1 MKSFVV
7 HVQDSVCAQNNRDP
21 EAASLIEAARSFG
34 TVETLDAAL
43 SAQKSKYEMEIAKL
57 KAQHE
62 AIVDGLNA
70 KLATIEEKGVTAEE
84 LEILRVIRAK
94 SDREAEGYKATIAER
109 DNMLNAWKLESEN
122 RAAQIAA
129 MFGFTRN

>member
-21 EAASLIEAARSFG
+21 EATTLIEAARSFG
-34 TVETLDAAL
+34 TVETLDSAL
-43 SAQKSKYEMEIAKL
+43 ATQKAKYEAEIARL
-57 KAQHE
+57 NNQHN

-70 KLATIEEKGVTAEE
+70 KLALIEENGVTADE
-84 LEILRVIRAK
+84 LEVLRVLRAK
-94 SDREAEGYKATIAER
+94 SNKEAEGYKATIAER
-109 DNMLNAWKLESEN
+109 DNLLNSMKLESEN

-129 MFGFTRN
+129 MFGFTR

>member
-21 EAASLIEAARSFG
+21 EATTLIEAARSFG

-43 SAQKSKYEMEIAKL
+43 ATQKAKYEAEIVRL
-57 KAQHE
+57 TNQHN
-62 AIVDGLNA
+62 ANVDGLTA
-70 KLATIEEKGVTAEE
+70 RIAAIEENAVTADE
-84 LEILRVIRAK
+84 LEVLRVLRAK
-94 SDREAEGYKATIAER
+94 SNKEAAGYQSTIAER
-109 DNMLNAWKLESEN
+109 DNQLNAIKLESEN

-129 MFGFTRN
+129 MFGFSR

>member
-7 HVQDSVCAQNNRDP
+7 HVQDSVCAANGRDP
-21 EAASLIEAARSFG
+21 EAIALIEAARTFG

-43 SAQKSKYEMEIAKL
+43 STQKAKYEAEIL
-57 KAQHE
+57 RLTNQHN

-70 KLATIEEKGVTAEE
+70 KLATIEEKGVTADE
-84 LEILRVIRAK
+84 LEVLRVIRAK
-94 SDREAEGYKATIAER
+94 SVKEAEGYQATIAER
-109 DNMLNAWKLESEN
+109 DGQLNAIKLESEN

-129 MFGFTRN
+129 MFGFTR

>member
-21 EAASLIEAARSFG
+21 EATTLIEAARSFG

-43 SAQKSKYEMEIAKL
+43 ASQKAKYEAEITRL
-57 KAQHE
+57 NNQHN
-62 AIVDGLNA
+62 AIVDGLKA
-70 KLATIEEKGVTAEE
+70 TLATIEEKGVTADE
-84 LEILRVIRAK
+84 LEVLHVIRAK
-94 SDREAEGYKATIAER
+94 ATKEAEGYQATIAER
-109 DNMLNAWKLESEN
+109 DNQLNAVKLEAEN

-129 MFGFTRN
+129 MFGFTK

>member
-43 SAQKSKYEMEIAKL
+43 SAQKSKYEIEIAKL
-57 KAQHE
+57 KTQHE
-62 AIVDGLNA
+62 AIVDELNA
-70 KLATIEEKGVTAEE
+70 KLALIEEKGVTAEE
-84 LEILRVIRAK
+84 LEVLRVIRAK

-129 MFGFTRN
+129 MFGFTR

>member
-57 KAQHE
+57 KTQHE
-62 AIVDGLNA
+62 ANVDELKA
-70 KLATIEEKGVTAEE
+70 KLALIEEKGVTAEE
-84 LEILRVIRAK
+84 LEVLRVIRAK

-129 MFGFTRN
+129 IFGLTR

>member
-21 EAASLIEAARSFG
+21 EATSLIEAARSFG

-43 SAQKSKYEMEIAKL
+43 SAQKSKYEIEIAKL

-62 AIVDGLNA
+62 TTVDGLNA
-70 KLATIEEKGVTAEE
+70 KLAAIEEKDVTAEE
-84 LEILRVIRAK
+84 LEVLRVIRAK
-94 SDREAEGYKATIAER
+94 SDREAEGFKATIAER

-129 MFGFTRN
+129 MFGFTK

>member
-21 EAASLIEAARSFG
+21 EATSLIEAARSFG
-34 TVETLDAAL
+34 AVESLDAAL
-43 SAQKSKYEMEIAKL
+43 STQKSKYEMEIAKL

-70 KLATIEEKGVTAEE
+70 RLAAIEEKSVTAEE
-84 LEILRVIRAK
+84 LEVLRVIRAK

-129 MFGFTRN
+129 MFGFTR

>member
-21 EAASLIEAARSFG
+21 EATSLIEAARSFG
-34 TVETLDAAL
+34 AVESLDAAL
-43 SAQKSKYEMEIAKL
+43 STQKSKYEMEIAKL

-70 KLATIEEKGVTAEE
+70 RLAAIEEKGVTAEE
-84 LEILRVIRAK
+84 LEVLRVIRAK

-129 MFGFTRN
+129 MFGFTR

>member
-21 EAASLIEAARSFG
+21 EATTLIEAARSFG

-43 SAQKSKYEMEIAKL
+43 ATQKAKYEAEIARL
-57 KAQHE
+57 TNQHN
-62 AIVDGLNA
+62 ANVDGLTAKIAAIEENA
-70 KLATIEEKGVTAEE
+70 VTADELEVLRVLRAKANKEAAGYQATIT
-84 LEILRVIRAK
+84 
-94 SDREAEGYKATIAER
+94 ER
-109 DNMLNAWKLESEN
+109 DNQLNAIKLESEN

-129 MFGFTRN
+129 MFGFSR

>member
-21 EAASLIEAARSFG
+21 EATTLIEAARSFG

-43 SAQKSKYEMEIAKL
+43 AAQKSKYEVEISKL
-57 KAQHE
+57 KSQHE
-62 AIVDGLNA
+62 AIVDDLTA
-70 KLATIEEKGVTAEE
+70 KLTLIEEKGVTADE
-84 LEILRVIRAK
+84 LEVLRIIRAK
-94 SDREAEGYKATIAER
+94 STKEAEGYQATIAER
-109 DNMLNAWKLESEN
+109 DNQLNAIKLESEN

-129 MFGFTRN
+129 MFGFTK

>member
-7 HVQDSVCAQNNRDP
+7 HVQDSVCAANGRDP
-21 EAASLIEAARSFG
+21 EATTLIEAARTFG

-43 SAQKSKYEMEIAKL
+43 AAQKAKYEAEIL
-57 KAQHE
+57 RLTNQHN

-70 KLATIEEKGVTAEE
+70 KLATIEEKGVTADE
-84 LEILRVIRAK
+84 LEVLRVLRAK
-94 SDREAEGYKATIAER
+94 AAKEAEGYQATIAER
-109 DNMLNAWKLESEN
+109 DGQLNAIKLESEN

-129 MFGFTRN
+129 MFGFTR

>member
-21 EAASLIEAARSFG
+21 EATTLIEAARSFG

-43 SAQKSKYEMEIAKL
+43 ASQKAKYEAEIARL
-57 KAQHE
+57 NNQHN
-62 AIVDGLNA
+62 AIVDGLKAN
-70 KLATIEEKGVTAEE
+70 LATIEEKGVTADE
-84 LEILRVIRAK
+84 LEVLRVLRAK
-94 SDREAEGYKATIAER
+94 ATKEAEGYQATIAER
-109 DNMLNAWKLESEN
+109 DNQLNAVKLEAEN

-129 MFGFTRN
+129 MFGFTR

>member
-21 EAASLIEAARSFG
+21 EATTLIEAARSFG

-43 SAQKSKYEMEIAKL
+43 ATQKAKYEAEIARL
-57 KAQHE
+57 TNQHN
-62 AIVDGLNA
+62 ANVDGLTA
-70 KLATIEEKGVTAEE
+70 KIAAIEENAVTADE
-84 LEILRVIRAK
+84 LEVLRVLRAK
-94 SDREAEGYKATIAER
+94 SNKEAAGYQATITER
-109 DNMLNAWKLESEN
+109 DNQLNAIKLESEN

-129 MFGFTRN
+129 MFGFSR

>member
-21 EAASLIEAARSFG
+21 NATTLIEAARSFG
-34 TVETLDAAL
+34 KVETLDAAL
-43 SAQKSKYEMEIAKL
+43 ASQKAQYEAEIARLTNQHNAAVDDL
-57 KAQHE
+57 K
-62 AIVDGLNA
+62 A
-70 KLATIEEKGVTAEE
+70 KLAAIEEKGVTAEE

-94 SDREAEGYKATIAER
+94 AIKEAEGYQATIAER
-109 DNMLNAWKLESEN
+109 DNQLNAVKLEAEN

-129 MFGFTRN
+129 MFGFTR

>member
-21 EAASLIEAARSFG
+21 NATTLIEAARSFG

-43 SAQKSKYEMEIAKL
+43 SSQKAKYEAEIARL
-57 KAQHE
+57 NNQHN

-70 KLATIEEKGVTAEE
+70 KLAAIEEKGVTAEE
-84 LEILRVIRAK
+84 LEVLRVIRAK
-94 SDREAEGYKATIAER
+94 STKEAEGYQATIAER
-109 DNMLNAWKLESEN
+109 DNQLNAVKLEAEN

-129 MFGFTRN
+129 MFGFTR

>member
-43 SAQKSKYEMEIAKL
+43 SAQKSKYEIEIAKL
-57 KAQHE
+57 KTQHE
-62 AIVDGLNA
+62 AIVDELNA
-70 KLATIEEKGVTAEE
+70 KLTLIEEKGVTAEE
-84 LEILRVIRAK
+84 LEVLRVIRAK

-129 MFGFTRN
+129 MFGFTR

>member
-7 HVQDSVCAQNNRDP
+7 HVKDSICAQNNRDP

-34 TVETLDAAL
+34 TVESLDAAL
-43 SAQKSKYEMEIAKL
+43 ASQKAQYETEIARL

-62 AIVDGLNA
+62 AIVDDLNA
-70 KLATIEEKGVTAEE
+70 KLSVIEEKGVTAEE
-84 LEILRVIRAK
+84 LEVLRVIRSK

-109 DNMLNAWKLESEN
+109 DNQLNAIKLESEN

-129 MFGFTRN
+129 MFGFTRT

>member
-21 EAASLIEAARSFG
+21 EATTLIEAARSFG
-34 TVETLDAAL
+34 TVESLDAAL
-43 SAQKSKYEMEIAKL
+43 SAQKSKYELEISKL

-62 AIVDGLNA
+62 ATVDALNA
-70 KLATIEEKGVTAEE
+70 KLALIEENGVTADE
-84 LEILRVIRAK
+84 LEVLRVLRAK
-94 SDREAEGYKATIAER
+94 SNKEAEGYKATIAER
-109 DNMLNAWKLESEN
+109 DNLLNSMKLESEN

-129 MFGFTRN
+129 MFGFTR